1 MVNRMTTSLRIAQLK
16 KWNFAILPPYTLPQ
30 VITLTS
36 SPVHPPDSIPG
47 EALAH
52 ILCFLFTCFS
62 L

>member
-1 MVNRMTTSLRIAQLK
+1 MVNRMTTSLHIAQLK